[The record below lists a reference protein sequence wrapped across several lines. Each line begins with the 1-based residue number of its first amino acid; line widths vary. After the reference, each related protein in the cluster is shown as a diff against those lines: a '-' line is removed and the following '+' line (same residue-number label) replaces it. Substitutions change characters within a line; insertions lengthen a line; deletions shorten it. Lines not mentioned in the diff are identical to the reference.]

1 MQLYACMIIL
11 TFLLQGFA
19 ISEASS
25 GSLSSSPD
33 EMSQCIGSVQN
44 GKCICKFSVTH
55 FSIFAVGDSD
65 VLHAAQLASSP
76 PPPQS
81 SPDDIAYLAGGAV
94 GGIAFVVIVTVVII
108 KMKKR
113 HQSFTEV
120 QLFSIEALEKKS
132 ETCGEAV
139 HGGVFGG
146 NSTAQGTP
154 QLTNQ
159 RKDAQLEMSLEPI
172 TRFDLPHQS
181 DHELF

>member
-1 MQLYACMIIL
+1 MQFYACMIKF

-19 ISEASS
+19 ISEANS
-25 GSLSSSPD
+25 GRSSSSPD

-65 VLHAAQLASSP
+65 VLHAAKVASSP

-94 GGIAFVVIVTVVII
+94 GGIAFVVIITVVII

-120 QLFSIEALEKKS
+120 QPISIEALETKS
-132 ETCGEAV
+132 EAV
-139 HGGVFGG
+139 HGGVSGG
-146 NSTAQGTP
+146 NSTAQETP

-159 RKDAQLEMSLEPI
+159 RKDVQLEMSDV
-172 TRFDLPHQS
+172 DLPHQS
-181 DHELF
+181 YELSS